1 MLHSQSEQTLQV
13 QVQLVG
19 PNLSDIYNKLIGRK
33 SIHIAISKSSH
44 IALKLECTKRELS
57 MQEVIQYFAEQLEL
71 QNPKQLKFL
80 DKIKFE
86 KINKINNKAKTWNKT
101 TINDIY
107 DILEQDDK
115 ED

>member
-1 MLHSQSEQTLQV
+1 
-13 QVQLVG
+13 
-19 PNLSDIYNKLIGRK
+19 
-33 SIHIAISKSSH
+33 
-44 IALKLECTKRELS
+44 
-57 MQEVIQYFAEQLEL
+57 MQEVIQHFAEQLEL
-71 QNPKQLKFL
+71 QNPELLKLL

-86 KINKINNKAKTWNKT
+86 KINKLNNKTKTLNKT